1 MACDTTL
8 SYGRAVTDCLVLNEF
23 VFREQPVDKTYQ
35 IHSKQP
41 RRDQYDLTLMI
52 VGRSPRLPHKQK
64 TKQRKISY
72 PKLVN

>member
-8 SYGRAVTDCLVLNEF
+8 SYGRAVTDCLVFDGF

-52 VGRSPRLPHKQK
+52 VGRSPCLPYKQT
-64 TKQRKISY
+64 TKERKRSY